1 MKSFDVQDLADVEN
15 NGVLQACEELGIGF
29 VPWCPI
35 GMGYLSGRVD
45 GSTTLDAKT
54 DLRSGFE
61 RFTAENTVA
70 NMPIVELLKRFA
82 AKKNAT
88 PSQIALAS
96 LLPQKP
102 ECEGVVKRS
111 L

>member
-1 MKSFDVQDLADVEN
+1 V
-15 NGVLQACEELGIGF
+15 
-29 VPWCPI
+29 
-35 GMGYLSGRVD
+35 
-45 GSTTLDAKT
+45 KT
-54 DLRSGFE
+54 DLQSGLQ
-61 RFTAENTVA
+61 RFTAESIA
-70 NMPIVELLKRFA
+70 AYMPIVELLKRFA